1 MAVEA
6 MIATPAKH
14 VPIIIAL
21 LAAVAGAVPDGSV
34 TTSLGLVGVAVNG
47 TSTNNVGIVED
58 VVVVVVVVSILI
70 LILPT
75 GEGAYVSS
83 SLFPPLGAFVSST
96 GGAVLGAGVDGAG
109 EDGAGED
116 GTGVSLTAAPP
127 FGGSVAV
134 IILRLME

>member
-21 LAAVAGAVPDGSV
+21 LAAVAVAVPDGSI

-58 VVVVVVVVSILI
+58 VVVVVVVSILI

>member
-1 MAVEA
+1 

-21 LAAVAGAVPDGSV
+21 LAAAGAVPDGSI
-34 TTSLGLVGVAVNG
+34 TTSIGLVGVAVNG
-47 TSTNNVGIVED
+47 ASTNNVGIVED
-58 VVVVVVVVSILI
+58 VVVVVVSILI

-109 EDGAGED
+109 VDGAGED

-127 FGGSVAV
+127 FGGSVASA

>member
-58 VVVVVVVVSILI
+58 VVVAVVSI

>member
-58 VVVVVVVVSILI
+58 VVVVVVSILI